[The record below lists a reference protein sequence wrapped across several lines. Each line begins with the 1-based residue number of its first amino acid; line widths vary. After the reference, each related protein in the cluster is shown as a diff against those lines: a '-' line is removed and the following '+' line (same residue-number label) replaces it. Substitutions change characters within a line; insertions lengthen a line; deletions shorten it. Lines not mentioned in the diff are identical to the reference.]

1 MADLDWAAE
10 VNQQEKSA
18 GSKTSETTTKPDIST
33 EVQKLSIGSASVSK
47 VSENGDAKDAG
58 APAEVENV
66 TPEEQSLLR
75 KIVRTK
81 LCTTKADLEI
91 IQKDPNSPL
100 YSVKTFEALNLRK
113 EILDGVYSMGF
124 NAPSKIQETALPTLL
139 ADPPANMIAQSQ
151 SGTGK
156 TAAFVITML
165 MRCDVSQPYPQCLC
179 LAPTYELAL
188 QIGKNT
194 EDLAKHIK
202 GIRIGYAVRGEKI
215 PRGEKVDYHVVI
227 GTPGTMLDW
236 CLKLKA
242 IDMKKVNVFVL
253 DEADV
258 MIAQQGHQDSCIR
271 IQRQLRKG
279 CQMLLFSAT
288 YEDDVMKFAEAIIPN
303 PVVIKLRKEEESL
316 DNIKQFYIECTDQEG
331 KFSALS
337 NIYGSISIGQS
348 MIFCATRKTASWLAE
363 KMTKDGHAVALLSG
377 DLTIEQRA
385 AVINRFR
392 DGKEKVL
399 ITTNVTARG
408 IDVEQVTVVVNFDL
422 PLTHDFQPDCET
434 YLHRIGRTG
443 RFGKNGIAINMI
455 DGKRSFKTLQVF
467 EKHFGRKINK
477 LDAEDMDEI
486 EKIGV

>member
-1 MADLDWAAE
+1 MVCRNFLFHRNCQCDDVKVFITVNAFATSLITTVKTSLCDSQSYKCLTVSLKERARLADYLKLAKGGFWILQKMADLDWAAE

-18 GSKTSETTTKPDIST
+18 GSKKSETTTKPDIST
-33 EVQKLSIGSASVSK
+33 EEKRDIRWC
-47 VSENGDAKDAG
+47 
-58 APAEVENV
+58 
-66 TPEEQSLLR
+66 LL
-75 KIVRTK
+75 
-81 LCTTKADLEI
+81 
-91 IQKDPNSPL
+91 
-100 YSVKTFEALNLRK
+100 Y
-113 EILDGVYSMGF
+113 G
-124 NAPSKIQETALPTLL
+124 
-139 ADPPANMIAQSQ
+139 PANMIAQSQ

-303 PVVIKLRKEEESL
+303 PV
-316 DNIKQFYIECTDQEG
+316 
-331 KFSALS
+331 
-337 NIYGSISIGQS
+337 
-348 MIFCATRKTASWLAE
+348 TRKTASWLAE

-467 EKHFGRKINK
+467 EKHFVSTHNNSYINIQQIIIKIYY
-477 LDAEDMDEI
+477 
-486 EKIGV
+486 KITKQQISLA

>member
-1 MADLDWAAE
+1 MVCRNFLFHRNCQCDDVKVFITVHAFATSLITTVKTSLCDSQSYKCLTVSLKELADYLKLAKGGFWILQKMADLDWAAE

-18 GSKTSETTTKPDIST
+18 GSKKSETTTKPDIST
-33 EVQKLSIGSASVSK
+33 EEKRDIRWC
-47 VSENGDAKDAG
+47 
-58 APAEVENV
+58 
-66 TPEEQSLLR
+66 LL
-75 KIVRTK
+75 
-81 LCTTKADLEI
+81 
-91 IQKDPNSPL
+91 
-100 YSVKTFEALNLRK
+100 Y
-113 EILDGVYSMGF
+113 G
-124 NAPSKIQETALPTLL
+124 
-139 ADPPANMIAQSQ
+139 PANMIAQSQ

-303 PVVIKLRKEEESL
+303 PV
-316 DNIKQFYIECTDQEG
+316 
-331 KFSALS
+331 
-337 NIYGSISIGQS
+337 
-348 MIFCATRKTASWLAE
+348 TRKTASWLAE

-392 DGKEKVL
+392 DGKEK
-399 ITTNVTARG
+399 
-408 IDVEQVTVVVNFDL
+408 VTVVVNFDL

-455 DGKRSFKTLQVF
+455 DGKRSFKTLQNSYINIQQIMYD
-467 EKHFGRKINK
+467 EDERKSSSHKILRINIK
-477 LDAEDMDEI
+477 MAPNTPYIFTSNTTVIITSPSSIVHEMMI
-486 EKIGV
+486 QRSFFPTVNSSQSSATVQVNIKIYYKITKQQITLA